1 MSNLKTILSID
12 TVHPLYSI
20 AIIDSNDVVSEI
32 STKKDE
38 KPSEQI
44 IELLDNSLLQ
54 ANLGMHD
61 LDCITVG
68 VGPGNFTGIR
78 VGISF
83 AKGIAFALNIKCFGI
98 NRFQTLIDTD
108 LPTLGII
115 SSRENL
121 FYTQMFIKK
130 KPISD
135 PAEENLITILN
146 NKYAKD
152 TIISGDDALLVSQ
165 KLNLKCGKKTSVSKA
180 SEIGLI
186 SLKSSDP
193 NTLLPSPIY
202 VKGPDAKLPSDP
214 PLNIL

>member
-20 AIIDSNDVVSEI
+20 AIINSNDVVSEI

-44 IELLDNSLLQ
+44 TELLDNSLLQ

-98 NRFQTLIDTD
+98 SRFQTLIDTD
-108 LPTLGII
+108 LPTLSII
-115 SSRENL
+115 NIRESL
-121 FYTQMFIKK
+121 YYTQMFINK
-130 KPISD
+130 KPVSE
-135 PAEENLITILN
+135 PVEENLFKILN
-146 NKYAKD
+146 TKYAND
-152 TIISGDDALLVSQ
+152 TIISGDHALMISK
-165 KLNLKCGKKTSVSKA
+165 KLGLKCGKKTSISKA
-180 SEIGLI
+180 SELGIC
-186 SLKSSDP
+186 LKCSES
-193 NTLLPSPIY
+193 NRLFPSPIY
-202 VKGPDAKLPSDP
+202 VKKPDVKLPLEP
-214 PLNIL
+214 NPKIL

>member
-1 MSNLKTILSID
+1 MSIFKTILSID

-20 AIIDSNDVVSEI
+20 AIINSNDVVSEI

-44 IELLDNSLLQ
+44 TELLDNSLLQ

-98 NRFQTLIDTD
+98 NRFQTLIDSD

-115 SSRENL
+115 SARENL
-121 FYTQMFIKK
+121 FYTH
-130 KPISD
+130 
-135 PAEENLITILN
+135 
-146 NKYAKD
+146 
-152 TIISGDDALLVSQ
+152 
-165 KLNLKCGKKTSVSKA
+165 
-180 SEIGLI
+180 
-186 SLKSSDP
+186 
-193 NTLLPSPIY
+193 
-202 VKGPDAKLPSDP
+202 
-214 PLNIL
+214 

>member
-20 AIIDSNDVVSEI
+20 AIINSNDVVSEI

-54 ANLGMHD
+54 SNLGMHD

-83 AKGIAFALNIKCFGI
+83 AKGIAFASVSYTHL
-98 NRFQTLIDTD
+98 T
-108 LPTLGII
+108 LPTI
-115 SSRENL
+115 
-121 FYTQMFIKK
+121 
-130 KPISD
+130 
-135 PAEENLITILN
+135 
-146 NKYAKD
+146 
-152 TIISGDDALLVSQ
+152 LLV
-165 KLNLKCGKKTSVSKA
+165 
-180 SEIGLI
+180 
-186 SLKSSDP
+186 
-193 NTLLPSPIY
+193 
-202 VKGPDAKLPSDP
+202 
-214 PLNIL
+214 